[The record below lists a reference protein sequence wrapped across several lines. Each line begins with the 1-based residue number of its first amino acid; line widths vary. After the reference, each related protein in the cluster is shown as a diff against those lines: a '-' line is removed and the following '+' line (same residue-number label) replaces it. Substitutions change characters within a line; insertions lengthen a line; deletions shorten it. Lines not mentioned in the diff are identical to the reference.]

1 MAGGSRPGAAVVDRT
16 MSVLGAFD
24 EHHRTLGL
32 TEISARAELP
42 LATTLRL
49 ARQLVAAG
57 ALAREPDGRYVVG
70 RRLWE
75 LGLLAPVQTDVRE
88 VAAPHLQDLQAVTRA
103 TVHLA
108 ERDGEQVVYLD
119 RQSGRASVPIVSR
132 TGSRLPLHATGVGK
146 VLLAHAPDEVRE
158 AVLGGRLTAMT
169 PRTITSRATLDA
181 QLERIRREGYA
192 TTEEEMTLGACSAA
206 VPVTGPEGE
215 VVASLGIVVA
225 SLRRDR
231 VRLVAALRM
240 AAAGISRGLRA
251 NPGS

>member
-1 MAGGSRPGAAVVDRT
+1 
-16 MSVLGAFD
+16 MSVLGTFD

-32 TEISARAELP
+32 TEISTRADLP
-42 LATTLRL
+42 PATALRI

-70 RRLWE
+70 RRLWA

-119 RQSGRASVPIVSR
+119 RQSGRASVPVVSR
-132 TGSRLPLHATGVGK
+132 TGSRLPLHPTGVGK
-146 VLLAHAPDEVRE
+146 VLLAHAPDEIRE
-158 AVLGGRLTAMT
+158 AALAKLTVVT
-169 PRTITSRATLDA
+169 PHTITSRPVLEA
-181 QLERIRREGYA
+181 QLDRIRREGYA
-192 TTEEEMTLGACSAA
+192 TTEEEMSLGACSAA

-215 VVASLGIVVA
+215 VVAALGIVVS

-231 VRLVAALRM
+231 VRLVSALRM

-251 NPGS
+251 TSAP

>member
-24 EHHRTLGL
+24 EH
-32 TEISARAELP
+32 
-42 LATTLRL
+42 
-49 ARQLVAAG
+49 
-57 ALAREPDGRYVVG
+57 
-70 RRLWE
+70 
-75 LGLLAPVQTDVRE
+75 
-88 VAAPHLQDLQAVTRA
+88 
-103 TVHLA
+103 
-108 ERDGEQVVYLD
+108 
-119 RQSGRASVPIVSR
+119 VSR

-225 SLRRDR
+225 NLRRDR